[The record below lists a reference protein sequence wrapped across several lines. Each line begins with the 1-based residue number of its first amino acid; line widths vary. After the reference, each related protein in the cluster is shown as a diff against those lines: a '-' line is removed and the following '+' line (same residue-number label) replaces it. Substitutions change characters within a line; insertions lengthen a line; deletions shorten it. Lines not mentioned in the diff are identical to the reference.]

1 MNHKGRVNPARPF
14 LGQLITIRIILLSIM
29 KERTAISTL
38 SLAVLGLI
46 AQKPRSGYDLRKI
59 FSTTPMG
66 HFSASPG
73 AIYPALKRVEK
84 SGWIRGSIDKK
95 KELRPRM
102 IYRIT
107 AKGLNMLKRRL
118 QQTVTKDDVIW
129 RMDDLMLRFAFM
141 DELVGRECTL
151 RFLEEFLKET
161 ESHLCSLR
169 QYRDQIKVTL
179 PISGKL
185 AMENG
190 INNYQM
196 NANWAKRAVKELVRD

>member
-1 MNHKGRVNPARPF
+1 MNEK
-14 LGQLITIRIILLSIM
+14 
-29 KERTAISTL
+29 TAISTL

-66 HFSASPG
+66 HFSSSPG
-73 AIYPALKRVEK
+73 AIYPALKRIEK

-118 QQTVTKDDVIW
+118 QQKVSKEDVIW

-151 RFLEEFLKET
+151 RFLEEFLTET

-169 QYRDQIKVTL
+169 QYQDQIKVIL
-179 PISGKL
+179 PACGKL

-190 INNYQM
+190 INNYEM
-196 NANWAKRAVKELVRD
+196 NAKWAKRAVKELARE